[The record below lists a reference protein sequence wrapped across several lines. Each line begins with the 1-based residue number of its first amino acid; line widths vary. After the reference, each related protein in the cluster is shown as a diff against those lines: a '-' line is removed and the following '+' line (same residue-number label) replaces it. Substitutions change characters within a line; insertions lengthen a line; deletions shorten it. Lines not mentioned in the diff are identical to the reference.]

1 MPNFPGMKV
10 RVKFTEPFK
19 DGQIFG
25 SKTFALNEVAELTSD
40 DYDKAK
46 RSGAYMDVLGSVLPP
61 PDWGEN
67 PPPAPE
73 VTPETEWN
81 PAPVENWEEPEPLQ
95 QNKPTRKTS
104 PKKAAKD
111 GRKA

>member
-1 MPNFPGMKV
+1 MDLPGMKI

-25 SKTFALNEVAELTSD
+25 SVHFKLNEVAVLTSD
-40 DYDKAK
+40 QYEQAK
-46 RSGAYMDVLGSVLPP
+46 RSGARMDVVGNVLPP

-67 PPPAPE
+67 PPPE
-73 VTPETEWN
+73 EEESV
-81 PAPVENWEEPEPLQ
+81 PASEPEP
-95 QNKPTRKTS
+95 TRST